1 MIKNSSGYSVEAE
14 VPVIS
19 LVIPI
24 YNEREVLPVCLPRLD
39 KVMREVGFFFEAIF
53 VDDGSKDDGY
63 EYLVEQSR
71 RYSWIRLVRLSRN
84 FGKEAA
90 LRSEEHTSELQ
101 SHS

>member
-39 KVMREVGFFFEAIF
+39 KVMREVGFFR
-53 VDDGSKDDGY
+53 SH
-63 EYLVEQSR
+63 
-71 RYSWIRLVRLSRN
+71 
-84 FGKEAA
+84 
-90 LRSEEHTSELQ
+90 LRG
-101 SHS
+101 